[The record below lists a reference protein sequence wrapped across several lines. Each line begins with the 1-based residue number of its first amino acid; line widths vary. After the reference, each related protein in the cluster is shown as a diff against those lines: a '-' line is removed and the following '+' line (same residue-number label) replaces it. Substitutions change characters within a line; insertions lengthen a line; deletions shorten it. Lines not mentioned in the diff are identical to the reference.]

1 MPNSEQHVKL
11 VAEISASSNGL
22 ISALKQASGA
32 INDTT
37 GDWKSKFSQLK
48 DSTNLISQS
57 VKNLGD
63 LMGKVDGADM
73 GKITASLGEMQSVFG
88 RVQGEVAAFA
98 QQMAAMKNS
107 ASDLGMTVE
116 EYQQFALAVKN
127 AGMSMDDG
135 EKMIRA
141 MQERIRDFAN
151 GVPEAVAQFEKFG
164 ISLERVSSN
173 TATSNFAEVAKA
185 INTTIPPTERA
196 TQCMDLFKASVDRT
210 VAVSDQFNKV
220 ISQQDKD
227 FVSEKD
233 VQSAISLSTAVEKL
247 SGQIGTL
254 AGKLDEAGTAEARV
268 SENAKEMWS
277 EIERNAREYK
287 ILSNEYDNYVN
298 KLKGSIES
306 QLLDDGVFKTIT
318 SKIRDFIA
326 EFKDVKAKGG
336 SFDELKEK
344 YSDFSQF
351 IEGFREKL
359 DSEMEAVEAILT
371 QRTDAGAPVDVSE
384 YENFLKHVG
393 EMESLL
399 ENTQDLGK
407 LLDVPDE
414 TLDKIAAFKAHLEGL
429 EDDIADFGQKAYE
442 LNAEFTMDEAE
453 QTLAEY
459 HKQFNELT
467 HEMKKGHR
475 VEIDLSKLDETLEK
489 LKEVEEQ
496 GVSDERKVSRMM
508 ASVRKLRDEISAHNA
523 EVVKGYPIW
532 QPIVNA
538 TRAVVN
544 GVRAIGRAFA
554 HPIREAGRLWNW
566 MTRIKNTTGQVNG
579 QMNSAGAFFAKAT
592 LQIMGIGSAVAVVAK
607 MWENVIA
614 LVKEYAEQQKAVL
627 EDKIYRDAA
636 NNAEDQWN
644 ALNKNMDKRNK
655 LAEKLKEF
663 ANLHDAEKTGGA
675 EAKAKRMNLQ
685 EELKKLYGFE
695 FNETE
700 GAIVDLDKQIADQL
714 EKMAEKSKKDMD
726 SMYRKNEQVIE
737 KTSRF
742 IELFGEGVVGYST
755 RFIATQFFHDINGKG
770 MVGEAQKRRDEAQKR
785 NAELM
790 ERYRELTG
798 ANTAWQWRRIRQGKA
813 QDESDKATGEILK
826 RIHEAEG
833 KLNDWKNSL
842 TDTERMKNLRVI
854 MAKYED
860 AVKSGAMSEEARKV
874 AVEAIADM
882 LGKEKEKE
890 IELVK
895 AIEERIKQYKEA
907 YNAYAE
913 AQRAVVDAQ
922 KDYAR
927 TQKELANEAKAERMA
942 RRRERLQ
949 KAMGRFGFTP
959 FEGFSLNESS
969 SARRERRRNA
979 QIDASIA
986 SKMTRAQAGDR
997 VHWTPAEKERLSEF
1011 QRLQK
1016 KDKQLEAAQK
1026 QMDAA
1031 DKQQKAAEQLQ
1042 EAAKAIQNA
1051 NKGVGDSAKELGKAV
1066 GEMLANSLPKRSRRG
1081 STKEASE
1088 LFDNAEMTLKGM
1100 DATIGES
1107 ASYGSQLD
1115 IIHKDLQQIMKHT
1128 YFVK

>member
-73 GKITASLGEMQSVFG
+73 GKITASLGELQSAFG

-151 GVPEAVAQFEKFG
+151 GVPEAVTQFEKFG

-173 TATSNFAEVAKA
+173 TATSNFREVAQA
-185 INTTIPPTERA
+185 INETIPPTERA
-196 TQCMDLFKASVDRT
+196 TQCMDLFKASIDKT
-210 VAVSDQFNKV
+210 VSVSDQFNKV

-233 VQSAISLSTAVEKL
+233 VQSAISLNGAIEKLGEQLGKYTNEIKEAKNESYNFEKRVEK
-247 SGQIGTL
+247 I
-254 AGKLDEAGTAEARV
+254 V
-268 SENAKEMWS
+268 SESDRQARFLEAVTTALKRYNDTLEMAKQKATGVDDAYKSLAKDMEFLKS
-277 EIERNAREYK
+277 DFAKKYFGDLNKELDNDIDK
-287 ILSNEYDNYVN
+287 ILEFSIQLQNEVE
-298 KLKGSIES
+298 I
-306 QLLDDGVFKTIT
+306 V
-318 SKIRDFIA
+318 RDI
-326 EFKDVKAKGG
+326 
-336 SFDELKEK
+336 
-344 YSDFSQF
+344 
-351 IEGFREKL
+351 
-359 DSEMEAVEAILT
+359 MT
-371 QRTDAGAPVDVSE
+371 QRNNAGAPVDTKELDGAIDRFHQLTSACDDLILALSSKGRNSDADVIHELQTLISAMMSP
-384 YENFLKHVG
+384 LK
-393 EMESLL
+393 
-399 ENTQDLGK
+399 DLK
-407 LLDVPDE
+407 YQANDLN
-414 TLDKIAAFKAHLEGL
+414 AAFS
-429 EDDIADFGQKAYE
+429 
-442 LNAEFTMDEAE
+442 MDEITAKLTE
-453 QTLAEY
+453 LMT
-459 HKQFNELT
+459 KFNEAKANL
-467 HEMKKGHR
+467 EKGTR
-475 VEIDLSKLDETLEK
+475 VEFDTKELDELLKKLDSVETIK
-489 LKEVEEQ
+489 FSKGLKTAKDWANELK
-496 GVSDERKVSRMM
+496 SKIT
-508 ASVRKLRDEISAHNA
+508 AYNA
-523 EVVKGYPIW
+523 EVAKGYPIW
-532 QPIVNA
+532 QPIKNAVNA
-538 TRAVVN
+538 TIN
-544 GVRAIGRAFA
+544 TLNKGVSSIKGWWAEGHKLRNLWDSIKSKIGSASSYLTHF
-554 HPIREAGRLWNW
+554 
-566 MTRIKNTTGQVNG
+566 KNTTGQTNG
-579 QMNSAGAFFAKAT
+579 QLKNASAFLGKS
-592 LQIMGIGSAVAVVAK
+592 LMQIMGMGSAVAVVAK
-607 MWENVIA
+607 AWQNVNA
-614 LVKEYAEQQKAVL
+614 LVKEYINNLDEAEKARL
-627 EDKIYRDAA
+627 YGNAA
-636 NNAEDQWN
+636 AGAEDMKRVRE
-644 ALNKNMDKRNK
+644 KNDSKMEKLMD
-655 LAEKLKEF
+655 KLKEF
-663 ANLHDAEKTGGA
+663 ADLYEAEQSGSG
-675 EAKAKRMNLQ
+675 ESRAKRKNLQ
-685 EELKKLYGFE
+685 DELRNLYGFE
-695 FNETE
+695 FKEVRGEFVN
-700 GAIVDLDKQIADQL
+700 LDKQIADQL
-714 EKMAEKSKKDMD
+714 E
-726 SMYRKNEQVIE
+726 
-737 KTSRF
+737 
-742 IELFGEGVVGYST
+742 EL
-755 RFIATQFFHDINGKG
+755 RQRRLQAI
-770 MVGEAQKRRDEAQKR
+770 EAQIEANNKARNGADEYIKNFGYWKMVRSTFKGDFNGARAIDEAKETRLNMSNENLDLFDKR
-785 NAELM
+785 MVLE
-790 ERYRELTG
+790 
-798 ANTAWQWRRIRQGKA
+798 NTDFRKEWNRIRQGKEQDA
-813 QDESDKATGEILK
+813 QSKAYGELLK
-826 RIHEAEG
+826 KIHEAEG
-833 KLNDWKNSL
+833 KLDEWKNSL

-927 TQKELANEAKAERMA
+927 TQKELASEAKAERMA

-959 FEGFSLNESS
+959 FEGFNLNESS

-997 VHWTPAEKERLSEF
+997 VHWTPAERERLSEF
-1011 QRLQK
+1011 QRLQR

-1051 NKGVGDSAKELGKAV
+1051 NKGVGDSAKELGRAV

-1081 STKEASE
+1081 SKKEASE
-1088 LFDNAEMTLKGM
+1088 IFDNAGMTLKGM
-1100 DATIGES
+1100 DATIGEK

-1115 IIHKDLQQIMKHT
+1115 ILHNDLQNIMKHT